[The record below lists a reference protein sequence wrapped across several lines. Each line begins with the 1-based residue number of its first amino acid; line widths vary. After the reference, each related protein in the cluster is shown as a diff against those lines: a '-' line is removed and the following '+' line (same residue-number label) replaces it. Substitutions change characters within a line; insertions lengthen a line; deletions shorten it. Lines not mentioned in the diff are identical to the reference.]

1 MRVGLLIYG
10 PLDGRSGGYRYD
22 LELATRLRADG
33 DAVEVVSLPE
43 RSYARRFADN
53 ASRTLRR
60 RLAAADFDVL
70 VQDELC
76 HPSLLW
82 TNRRVDFDYPVV
94 SLVHHLRSAEP
105 HHGLRTN
112 LYRTVEARYLRGVDA
127 FVCSSEA
134 TRRTIS
140 ELTDPNPSVVAY
152 PAGDR
157 FDADVTPG
165 RVRARASADPLRVVA
180 VGSVTPRKNVETLVR
195 GLSRV
200 SSPWELTVV
209 GDLSVA
215 PGHVARLRRLV
226 AETGTS
232 DRVRFAGRL
241 ADAELASVFERSHV
255 FALPSTYEGFGIV
268 YAEAM
273 GFGLPVV
280 ASQAGGASELVTDG
294 RDGFLVD
301 PAEPSDVTDAI
312 SVLARNRTR
321 LAAMGVAARETHRSH
336 PTWDETAAR
345 VRDFLAT
352 LV

>member
-10 PLDGRSGGYRYD
+10 PLDDRSGGYRYD
-22 LELATRLRADG
+22 LELAERLRDAG
-33 DAVEVVSLPE
+33 DDVEVVSLPE
-43 RSYARRFADN
+43 RSYARCLADN
-53 ASRTLRR
+53 VSRPLRR

-76 HPSLLW
+76 HPSLLR
-82 TNRRVDFDYPVV
+82 TNRRVSFDYPVV
-94 SLVHHLRSAEP
+94 SLVHHLRSSEP
-105 HHGLRTN
+105 HRGWLTH
-112 LYRTVEARYLRGVDA
+112 LYRAIEARYLRSVDA

-134 TRRTIS
+134 TRRTVA
-140 ELTDPNPSVVAY
+140 ELVDPDPSVVAY

-157 FDADVTPG
+157 FDADVTPAD
-165 RVRARASADPLRVVA
+165 VRERASDDPLRVVA

-195 GLSRV
+195 GLERV

-209 GDLSVA
+209 GDLSAA
-215 PGHVARLRRLV
+215 PAHVSDLRRLV

-241 ADAELASVFERSHV
+241 ADDELASLLERSHV
-255 FALPSTYEGFGIV
+255 FALPSSYEGFGIV

-280 ASQAGGASELVTDG
+280 ASDAGGASELVTHG

-301 PAEPSDVTDAI
+301 PADPSDVTDAV
-312 SVLARNRTR
+312 SVLARNRGR
-321 LAAMGVAARETHRSH
+321 LAAMGVAARETYRSH
-336 PTWDETAAR
+336 PTWEETAAR
-345 VRDFLAT
+345 VREFLAT